1 MLLGMFAGIM
11 SGLLPGVPIFLGFL
25 LFLPF
30 VPIDPLCIVIY
41 GIVMNI
47 GTQYFGS
54 MAALYFKVPGE
65 SSSFPV
71 LLELNNINTPRKIY
85 HAIKLTTLGS
95 LIATLIASV
104 GIWLSLSTGIFDRI
118 YMPLWLKLT
127 VFLSLVILS
136 LFHDK
141 KYIKNFSILVTCI
154 IFVFY
159 SDILIFLNSFT
170 SLASKVFPVYYFN
183 SMLALIILFVMQ
195 LIWNK
200 PIKLSTAAMSQKSS
214 YPVAEN
220 IPLMIKYSMV
230 GTVLG
235 FIPQLGAT
243 ISSYA
248 SYNWEKFK
256 KKDSFKRITA
266 SETANN
272 SAIISCW
279 FPLLLMGVP
288 ITATE
293 VLLVQHLNKFGFD
306 FSFLKSTDAQII
318 LLTSMIVA
326 GFIYYV
332 LSVMVNRSMYNLLG
346 KLITRRWFSIGLAFL
361 SLTIFYF
368 IDRHSLSFIMV
379 HLFIFVPLSWLI
391 HRMKINML
399 PVVIGLLL
407 MKDILFTFRQVIQ
420 IYF

>member
-159 SDILIFLNSFT
+159 SDILIFFNSFT